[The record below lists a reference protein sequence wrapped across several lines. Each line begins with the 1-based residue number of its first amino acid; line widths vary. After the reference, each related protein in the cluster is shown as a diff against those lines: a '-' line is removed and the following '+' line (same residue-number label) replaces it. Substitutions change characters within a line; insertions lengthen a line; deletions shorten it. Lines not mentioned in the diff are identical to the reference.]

1 MAPTDKLDE
10 LVQRASALPGFDKLD
25 PTYARI
31 ALLEVSACA
40 ARARVNAGGVGS
52 HIGTLC
58 CADD

>member
-40 ARARVNAGGVGS
+40 ARARVNAGVGS
-52 HIGTLC
+52 HVVPLC
-58 CADD
+58 RRR